1 MKIAHACRP
10 MVAAALFLAA
20 APAALAHEAVTAPTP
35 EGGVGWD
42 VLTSSEAVAWQ
53 DPATGTEH
61 LRPAF
66 SPEVAALRDRAVMVS
81 GFMMP
86 MEEGKPQQTHFL
98 LFQSAPDCL
107 FHMSMGPTHFI
118 EVRTDT
124 PIAVTTRAIVLQG
137 TMRLVDEKKGG
148 IFYRINDGRL
158 LSVL

>member
-1 MKIAHACRP
+1 M
-10 MVAAALFLAA
+10 AAAFFLSA
-20 APAALAHEAVTAPTP
+20 APAAQAHVGVTAPTP

-42 VLTSSEAVAWQ
+42 VLTSTEAVAWQ

-66 SPEVAALRDRAVMVS
+66 SPEVAALRDTAITVS
-81 GFMMP
+81 GFMLP
-86 MEEGKPQQTHFL
+86 LDEGKPQQTHFL

-124 PIAVTTRAIVLQG
+124 PVAVTERAIVLQG
-137 TMRLVDEKKGG
+137 TMRLVDAQKGG